1 MAPKRLFPC
10 LMLLTLNACF
20 DPAPDVGVSDDDS
33 TLDTTGAAADESASG
48 SSVSSGDGDAA
59 TGSGAWESGSEREGT
74 GTSTSTGG
82 PDPVETGGSSE
93 GGESE
98 DSTTSRGDS
107 TGVADTSRVVFL
119 LVNNGAPMDFG
130 GLDGADQ
137 RCQDNADS
145 AGLDGTF
152 MAWLSAGST
161 AQVLDRFSVDG
172 GPFVLPDGT
181 SIATDWADLTDGSLA
196 APILVDAAGAV
207 YDAGAQPERQVI
219 THTNPDGT
227 SAPGIS
233 PCAGF
238 NGDSAVEAG
247 WGNASTIDTSWS
259 STGDRW
265 RCDSDAGGGPSLYCF
280 QQ

>member
-1 MAPKRLFPC
+1 MAPSRFFPC

-20 DPAPDVGVSDDDS
+20 DPAPDVGVNDDGS
-33 TLDTTGAAADESASG
+33 TLDTTGGATDEPGLG
-48 SSVSSGDGDAA
+48 SSVSSGDGDPA
-59 TGSGAWESGSEREGT
+59 TGSGAWESGSKREGT
-74 GTSTSTGG
+74 GSSTSTGG
-82 PDPVETGGSSE
+82 PDSVGTGGSSE

-98 DSTTSRGDS
+98 DSTTDPVDS
-107 TGVADTSRVVFL
+107 TGVADIPRVVFL
-119 LVNNGAPMDFG
+119 LTHTGAPMDLG

-137 RCQDNADS
+137 RCQDSADS

-161 AQVLDRFSVDG
+161 AEVLDRFTVDG

-181 SIATDWADLTDGSLA
+181 AIATDWADLTDGSLA
-196 APILVDAAGAV
+196 APILIDAAGAV

-238 NGDSAVEAG
+238 SGNTAVEAG

-265 RCDSDAGGGPSLYCF
+265 RCDSDGGGGPSLYCF

>member
-1 MAPKRLFPC
+1 MAPKRFLPC

-20 DPAPDVGVSDDDS
+20 DPAPDTGVSDDDS
-33 TLDTTGAAADESASG
+33 SLDTTGPSTDEPPIGSSG
-48 SSVSSGDGDAA
+48 SSGDADVA
-59 TGSGAWESGSEREGT
+59 TGSGAGGSGSPPEGT
-74 GTSTSTGG
+74 GSSTSTDV
-82 PDPVETGGSSE
+82 PDPMGTTGSSE

-98 DSTTSRGDS
+98 GSTTDPGDS
-107 TGVADTSRVVFL
+107 TGVTDTSRVVFL
-119 LVNNGAPMDFG
+119 LAYNGAPMDLG

-137 RCQDNADS
+137 RCQDSAEG

-161 AQVLDRFSVDG
+161 AEVLDRFSVDG

-207 YDAGAQPERQVI
+207 YNPGAQPERQVI

-238 NGDSAVEAG
+238 NGNSVVEAG
-247 WGNASTIDTSWS
+247 WGNASTMDSSWS

-265 RCDSDAGGGPSLYCF
+265 ACDSDAGGGPSLYCF